1 MPAASVNIKKCQ
13 NILAFFV
20 LLYEDEEGSFACSD
34 REFSLL
40 LAFRGRSP
48 TDSHYLTTDSA
59 RFLVS
64 EVGYPLYILYLTAD
78 LACFLV
84 SGVKLSLDIHYMT
97 ADSACFLLSG
107 VGSPA
112 DIHYL
117 ATDLTCFL
125 ISRVGSPTDSRYL
138 TTDSACFHISPSKCS
153 VISRIPCIC
162 CYFFQIF
169 FCFSFC
175 MILIWHFRQ
184 ILC

>member
-13 NILAFFV
+13 NILAFFG
-20 LLYEDEEGSFACSD
+20 LLYEDGDSPFAGSD
-34 REFSLL
+34 RGFCLFL
-40 LAFRGRSP
+40 TFRGRSP
-48 TDSHYLTTDSA
+48 TDSRYT
-59 RFLVS
+59 
-64 EVGYPLYILYLTAD
+64 TAD

-84 SGVKLSLDIHYMT
+84 SGAESSLAIHYMT
-97 ADSACFLLSG
+97 TDSACFLLSG

-162 CYFFQIF
+162 CDFFQIF
-169 FCFSFC
+169 FRFSFC

-184 ILC
+184 IIC

>member
-34 REFSLL
+34 REFSLF
-40 LAFRGRSP
+40 LAFRGQSP

-64 EVGYPLYILYLTAD
+64 EVGSP
-78 LACFLV
+78 
-84 SGVKLSLDIHYMT
+84 LDIRYMT
-97 ADSACFLLSG
+97 ADSACFLVSG

-125 ISRVGSPTDSRYL
+125 ISRVGHL
-138 TTDSACFHISPSKCS
+138 
-153 VISRIPCIC
+153 RIAVT
-162 CYFFQIF
+162 
-169 FCFSFC
+169 
-175 MILIWHFRQ
+175 
-184 ILC
+184 